1 MSPEEKVCPHCG
13 GVIKA
18 IAIKC
23 KYCKADLIYE
33 PPQNKSSQ
41 KNIKVKRKINKKWY
55 LGLMLPILTTV
66 TVYLKQQHLGRD
78 FFGNVIIDCDNKN
91 VVQTLKKLI
100 RKNKNYTPEIVGITT
115 DSKEDGYRDCFA
127 LMTIKELNIEGA
139 PITYYVR
146 RTDDKKSFTVLV
158 ETGFDYDSLLNDL
171 LKMGN

>member
-100 RKNKNYTPEIVGITT
+100 RKKLNFFIEEIFLRILL
-115 DSKEDGYRDCFA
+115 EE
-127 LMTIKELNIEGA
+127 LNQNNKELFTFSNLKIKKK
-139 PITYYVR
+139 
-146 RTDDKKSFTVLV
+146 KKSDEEKSIFILWKK
-158 ETGFDYDSLLNDL
+158 S
-171 LKMGN
+171 